1 MSRLE
6 TIRNR
11 SSRARKL
18 DTAVAGVELRVAA
31 LGQRAPDWKLRWVS
45 SVAAR
50 RTGKFR
56 QSVA

>member
-18 DTAVAGVELRVAA
+18 DSAVAGLELRAA
-31 LGQRAPDWKLRWVS
+31 VLGQRAPDWKLRWVS

-50 RTGKFR
+50 RIGKFR